1 MHKKIDSN
9 NQINPENRF
18 ILTNELVQDL
28 LDALLDYKTRME
40 YNNSDFNADISKQY
54 EAVGMKMALKY
65 SDQPSLFGPVI
76 IRDQIVD
83 LEDRKTYLKNVED
96 DKAKV
101 RKGYSR
107 FLEKIKTLRQK
118 FSNAVTSGRRSGC

>member
-107 FLEKIKTLRQK
+107 ILEKIKTLRQK